1 MQCFFCYGK
10 IIFDKMIKGLL
21 MNDKFFDLKKEK
33 QDRMIN
39 GALKIFAQN
48 GYQKASTDDIVKEA
62 GISKGL
68 LFHYFGSKAGLYE
81 FVYEYSSRYLS
92 MELKRAVSLRE
103 TDLFVLLSQAEAAK
117 NVLFRNYPY
126 MQKFLFT
133 SYDLPDEDM
142 KAKMEE
148 YNELVK
154 AAMDEVISRADESR
168 LVSDVDSSLL
178 VRSMEYVTRGLMET
192 ALNKGM
198 DPDMVYE
205 EAVAYYDM
213 MRVKFTKPEFLEEE

>member
-68 LFHYFGSKAGLYE
+68 LFHYFGSKAGLYD
-81 FVYEYSSRYLS
+81 FVYEYSSRYLA

-103 TDLFVLLSQAEAAK
+103 TDLFVLLTQVEAAK

-126 MQKFLFT
+126 MQKFLLT

-142 KAKMEE
+142 KAKTEE

-154 AAMDEVISRADESR
+154 AAMDEVTGRADESR
-168 LVSDVDSSLL
+168 LVADVDSALL

-205 EAVAYYDM
+205 EAAAYYDM
-213 MRVKFTKPEFLEEE
+213 MRVKFTKPEFLEED